1 MVQGV
6 KGCTFAKKIKPT
18 QMSKVH
24 NFSAGPAILPQEAVD
39 SSIEALKDFAGTG
52 LPLISVSHRS
62 KEFVAVMDE
71 AESLAKELLGV
82 PEGYSVVYLQGGAST
97 QFYMV
102 PLNVMPVG
110 GKAAYLNTG
119 AWANKAVKEAKL
131 VGDVEVV
138 GSSEEA
144 NFNFIPKGYN
154 LPSDASYL
162 HITTNNTIYGTEIHE
177 DYDINM
183 PLIADMSSD
192 IYSRPVDVSKYD
204 LIYAG
209 AQKNI
214 GPAGATLVIVKDELL
229 GKTGR
234 TIPTMLNYMTHIKK
248 GSMFN
253 TPPVFPVFVIRET
266 FRWLKSIG
274 GTTEAYKRNKAKA
287 DLLYSEIDGNPMF
300 EGTAAKEDRSLM
312 NVTFVL
318 KDNSFDNDF
327 LEYAK
332 AANISGIKGHRSVG
346 GFRASIYNAMS
357 IDSVEVLVN
366 VMKEFAIKYA

>member
-1 MVQGV
+1 
-6 KGCTFAKKIKPT
+6 
-18 QMSKVH
+18 MSKVH
-24 NFSAGPAILPQEAVD
+24 NFSAGPAILPQEAID
-39 SSIEALKDFAGTG
+39 NSIEALKDFAGTG

-62 KEFVAVMDE
+62 KEFIAVMDE

-82 PEGYSVVYLQGGAST
+82 PDGYSVVYLQGGASS

-102 PLNVMPVG
+102 PINVMPVG
-110 GKAAYLNTG
+110 SKAAYLNTG
-119 AWANKAVKEAKL
+119 AWASKAIKEAKL
-131 VGDVEVV
+131 VGDIDVV

-154 LPSDASYL
+154 VPSDSAYF
-162 HITTNNTIYGTEIHE
+162 HVTTNNTIYGTEIHE
-177 DYDINM
+177 DYDVNV

-234 TIPTMLNYMTHIKK
+234 TIPTMLNYQTHIKK

-253 TPPVFPVFVIRET
+253 TPPVFSVFVIRET
-266 FRWLKSIG
+266 FKWLKGIG
-274 GTTEAYKRNKAKA
+274 GTEAAYKLNKAKA
-287 DLLYSEIDGNPMF
+287 DLLYGEIDSNPMF
-300 EGTAAKEDRSLM
+300 EGTAAIEDRSLM

-318 KDNSFDNDF
+318 KDNSFDSDF
-327 LEYAK
+327 LDYAK

-346 GFRASIYNAMS
+346 GFRASIYNAMP
-357 IDSVEVLVN
+357 IESVEVLVN
-366 VMKEFAIKYA
+366 VMKEFSIKYA